1 MATAMEIPRT
11 KPKPNKN
18 RCVYRWMF
26 FEHHVDKHNVD
37 RWRRSQTMSMRQNNY
52 SEAFCVFQTKNILS
66 LVHGV
71 CAFDLASWSERIL
84 RAAPVCHCPGALRL
98 ILAQAKRMLFYF
110 IFFPSPLFSHWSG
123 LHHYPFSFL
132 LGCFGSY
139 YHSLHGFLFIL
150 YFFVYSC
157 ERNSL
162 CFATVWLHPHFC
174 RVNIKR

>member
-52 SEAFCVFQTKNILS
+52 SEAFCVFQTKIILS

-84 RAAPVCHCPGALRL
+84 RAAPVCHRPGALRL

-110 IFFPSPLFSHWSG
+110 IFFSISFVFTLEWVASLSLF
-123 LHHYPFSFL
+123 FSSRL
-132 LGCFGSY
+132 LR
-139 YHSLHGFLFIL
+139 
-150 YFFVYSC
+150 FV
-157 ERNSL
+157 L
-162 CFATVWLHPHFC
+162 PFATWFSLYIVFLCVFV
-174 RVNIKR
+174 RKK

>member
-1 MATAMEIPRT
+1 MYPYTFDVYHTQMATAMEIPRT

-52 SEAFCVFQTKNILS
+52 SEAFW
-66 LVHGV
+66 V

-110 IFFPSPLFSHWSG
+110 IFFSISFVFTLEWVASLSLF
-123 LHHYPFSFL
+123 FSSRL
-132 LGCFGSY
+132 LR
-139 YHSLHGFLFIL
+139 
-150 YFFVYSC
+150 FV
-157 ERNSL
+157 L
-162 CFATVWLHPHFC
+162 PFATWFSLYIVFLCVFV
-174 RVNIKR
+174 RKK